1 MMPLVLVKRIK
12 GKFFSTG
19 IGQFFMLLNVLQ
31 IIFVFVIKIILSLR
45 FKERLIY
52 ISLTPVSVCFI
63 IAVAVN
69 SYIQARFRKGV
80 YRKRRIYEVNKPEHI
95 CLISD
100 NFYDDELSEKLDIK
114 RFKT

>member
-1 MMPLVLVKRIK
+1 MPLVLVKRIK

-52 ISLTPVSVCFI
+52 IFLTPVSVCFI
-63 IAVAVN
+63 SFITFKIP
-69 SYIQARFRKGV
+69 S
-80 YRKRRIYEVNKPEHI
+80 EHA
-95 CLISD
+95 
-100 NFYDDELSEKLDIK
+100 LDLEDAA
-114 RFKT
+114 T